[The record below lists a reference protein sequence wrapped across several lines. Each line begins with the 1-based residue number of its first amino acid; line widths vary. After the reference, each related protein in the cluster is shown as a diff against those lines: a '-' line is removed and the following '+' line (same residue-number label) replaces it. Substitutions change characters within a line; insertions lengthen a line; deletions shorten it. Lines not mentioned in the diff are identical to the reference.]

1 MISVLRGEVCL
12 LPRLGP
18 LRVPFV
24 QIGMMSIVNEC
35 MEVATGGSST
45 SVSGS
50 LCRRAMDLEVTH
62 GSPDVGIAPRK
73 GKGRVRRIPQSESSE
88 SGDRDDGDESQPS
101 LGMDSVGDHSHHP
114 PASSSQGQSSGD
126 GGHFESP
133 MERARRQVKGLT
145 KVGNNVQ
152 ATLLHGNMY
161 EVIESMRRQP
171 VSKAVLRIPLC
182 RMVHMPMVR
191 PTLRCDVVKLM
202 GAFRYGYKPH
212 SGVIYVSVTDDEGH
226 IRVVTQEDVQ
236 QWNPCWIQENDAF
249 ENCLKSDPDL
259 VGLSGSMFFVYDGN
273 HRLLAWKEVIETLH
287 AEDQHWVSKNG
298 NPECVVLDTAG
309 GRGDILT
316 AMHDINRYFIIDLIL
331 FFILLFGA
339 SQFMQSDMPIV
350 QVQSN
355 GACED

>member
-1 MISVLRGEVCL
+1 MD
-12 LPRLGP
+12 
-18 LRVPFV
+18 
-24 QIGMMSIVNEC
+24 
-35 MEVATGGSST
+35 VATGGSSI
-45 SVSGS
+45 SVLGS
-50 LCRRAMDLEVTH
+50 TYKGAMDLDVSH
-62 GSPDVGIAPRK
+62 RLPDIGIVPRK
-73 GKGRVRRIPQSESSE
+73 GKERVRRIHESESSE
-88 SGDRDDGDESQPS
+88 SGDRNDGDESQPS
-101 LGMDSVGDHSHHP
+101 FGMDSVGNHSHHP
-114 PASSSQGQSSGD
+114 SASSSQSRSSGD
-126 GGHFESP
+126 GGHFGSP
-133 MERARRQVKGLT
+133 VERARRQVKGMM

-152 ATLLHGNMY
+152 ATLFHGNMY
-161 EVIESMRRQP
+161 EVIKSMRQEP
-171 VSKAVLRIPLC
+171 VSKVVLQIPLC
-182 RMVHMPMVR
+182 RMIHMPMVR

-273 HRLLAWKEVIETLH
+273 HRLLAGKEVIETLH